1 MESTFGNMTVSMI
14 IDFSITWISLTEPT
28 SPPSTEHSDSVVSQ
42 SPSVVFF
49 HWLICSS
56 QSKPTIQIS
65 LGLSK

>member
-1 MESTFGNMTVSMI
+1 MI
-14 IDFSITWISLTEPT
+14 IDFSITWISLTEPI
-28 SPPSTEHSDSVVSQ
+28 SPPSTGNSDSVVSQ
-42 SPSVVFF
+42 FPSAVFF